1 MRVWEEE
8 LGFGVTCNVHDAL
21 LAVHHLQPY
30 FLDFTE
36 KETDWFAFQAQ
47 RDEDGGHE
55 MKGVIVYI
63 PYLYRIFNKIFSLKD
78 THSED
83 MHIVWC
89 EHIR

>member
-1 MRVWEEE
+1 
-8 LGFGVTCNVHDAL
+8 
-21 LAVHHLQPY
+21 
-30 FLDFTE
+30 
-36 KETDWFAFQAQ
+36 
-47 RDEDGGHE
+47 